1 MDKKKGI
8 NIEIIIVI
16 EGDLIT
22 RHPNT
27 LCIHHSRFLG
37 VYLLKLRVTEETVR
51 QTVFRSL
58 LRVCLG
64 NNDCPPA
71 ALRRDSV
78 RERKSTSVFLLK
90 FISTILGF
98 SLKIDAIVLSYV
110 AIKIDNFCVNIK

>member
-78 RERKSTSVFLLK
+78 RERKSTFFYRNLFKRFWDSALK
-90 FISTILGF
+90 SMQWSCRTLR
-98 SLKIDAIVLSYV
+98 
-110 AIKIDNFCVNIK
+110 